1 MDALAHGLSVRIYGE
16 FVPRFD
22 GPTQQFGSWTSWYND
37 SQILEGKKTGTLH
50 VPVGAFQAVA
60 DVPSVQAHVNPDF
73 PNFNT
78 AIPDQYRLDIFLKD
92 FASFVENNNLPNL
105 IVMTLCTDHTSG
117 TSAGYPTPAAQ
128 VADNDLAVG
137 RLVDA
142 ISHSPY
148 WASSAI
154 FFVEDDSQAGVDHV
168 DGHRSTAFLISPY
181 IRRAQ
186 VNHTY
191 YTQINVVRTIE
202 ELLGLP
208 PMNQHDL
215 LVPAM
220 MNAFQS
226 TADLT
231 PFSAIPNRIPLDTM
245 NPAAKTRLQRA
256 WRNELAR
263 FFPQGPDQKPDIADP
278 NLLNHAIWY
287 ATKGFSVPYPGES
300 AVFFPNKLKPGMIE
314 QEDR

>member
-1 MDALAHGLSVRIYGE
+1 M
-16 FVPRFD
+16 
-22 GPTQQFGSWTSWYND
+22 TSWYND
-37 SQILEGKKTGTLH
+37 SQILEGKMTGTLH
-50 VPVGAFQAVA
+50 VPLGTFQAVA
-60 DVPSVQAHVNPDF
+60 DVPSVEEHLNPDF

-78 AIPDQYRLDIFLKD
+78 GIPDQYRLDIFLRD
-92 FASFVENNNLPNL
+92 FQSYVQNNNLPNL

-117 TSAGYPTPAAQ
+117 GTAGYPTPAAQ

-148 WASSAI
+148 WPNSAI
-154 FFVEDDSQAGVDHV
+154 FIVEDDAQSGEDHV
-168 DGHRSTAFLISPY
+168 DGHRSTAYIVSPY
-181 IRRAQ
+181 IQRTQ

-191 YTQINVVRTIE
+191 YTQINIVRTIE

-215 LVPAM
+215 LASAM
-220 MNAFQS
+220 TNAFEDM
-226 TADLT
+226 ADLT
-231 PFSAIPNRIPLDTM
+231 PFSAIPNQIPLDTL
-245 NPAAKTRLQRA
+245 NSVGRSKLEKA

-263 FFPQGPDQKPDIADP
+263 YFPKGPNQKPDIADP

-287 ATKGFSVPYPGES
+287 ATKGFSTPYPGERRVIYPK
-300 AVFFPNKLKPGMIE
+300 ALKPRVV
-314 QEDR
+314 DPDDN